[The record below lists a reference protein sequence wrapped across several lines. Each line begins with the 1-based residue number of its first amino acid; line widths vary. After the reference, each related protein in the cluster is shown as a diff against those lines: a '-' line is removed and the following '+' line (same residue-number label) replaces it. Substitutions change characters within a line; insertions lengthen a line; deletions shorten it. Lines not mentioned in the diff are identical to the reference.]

1 MVGAS
6 EEADFTKD
14 ADVATRA
21 RVGCSGHFRVAV
33 GVVRI
38 GGVLATT
45 APEKEDDESKK
56 SQECQNSDYNASD
69 SAPRERVRRRG
80 GFGVFVSRHHH
91 GRRSDSLGDCFSG
104 DGHDASAGDG

>member
-33 GVVRI
+33 RVVRI
-38 GGVLATT
+38 GGILATT

-56 SQECQNSDYNASD
+56 SQERQNSDYNTGNGTS
-69 SAPRERVRRRG
+69 RERV
-80 GFGVFVSRHHH
+80 
-91 GRRSDSLGDCFSG
+91 GR
-104 DGHDASAGDG
+104 